1 MKNSLFVKDDVSAG
15 HGKTP
20 APPRATVLFFRKIFF
35 YFLLLFSSRSRSTTF
50 FFLHR
55 SGYFV
60 FLSLSS
66 GNLTVSACQLSN
78 KIKNNSFFFVYVY

>member
-60 FLSLSS
+60 FF
-66 GNLTVSACQLSN
+66 VSFVWQLDGERMSV
-78 KIKNNSFFFVYVY
+78 IQ